1 MRRLSVPEVA
11 LEVNCGCKV
20 PGVRLVA
27 LLLLAFPAAAASLKD
42 GTPALQLRIDASG
55 GQPSTLLGPR
65 PGLGVGLAYQLTDQL
80 SVIADTATRAA
91 PGGGIISFAAGLS
104 ATLDITPVTP
114 YLELAVVTLTNRAA
128 LGYSLATRTGVG
140 VDYKLTRN
148 FGLGVVVRTYAA
160 FDPQNNDNTLAG
172 FEAAL
177 RFVFIP
183 GAK

>member
-1 MRRLSVPEVA
+1 MQRLSVPEVA

-20 PGVRLVA
+20 PNVRLAA
-27 LLLLAFPAAAASLKD
+27 LLLLAFPVAAAPVKE
-42 GTPALQLRIDASG
+42 GTPLLQLRVDLSG
-55 GQPSTLLGPR
+55 GQPTTLLGPR
-65 PGLGVGLAYQLTDQL
+65 PGLGVGFAYKLTDQL

-91 PGGGIISFAAGLS
+91 PGGGINSFAAGLS
-104 ATLDITPVTP
+104 ATLDITPVAP
-114 YLELAVVTLTNRAA
+114 YLELAVVTLTNRTA

-140 VDYKLTRN
+140 ADYMFTPR

-177 RFVFIP
+177 RFIFTP
-183 GAK
+183 GAR